1 MATRGFVPNADNE
14 GSIGTTLKKW
24 ASGFFTAITATTANV
39 GVVIVTDGA
48 GHYLKLPELTK
59 TQRDALTPDVGMFIY
74 NATKNR
80 SELYENGAWVPVTQ
94 TDDAPVYG
102 FLWNTKSSNPT
113 LINCDQNGDTLLL
126 NGTNFEHH
134 PLWGNRKR

>member
-24 ASGFFTAITATTANV
+24 ASGFFTAITATTGTITTLTSTTGNITTGNITTVNA

-48 GHYLKLPELTK
+48 GHYLKLPELTE

-74 NATKNR
+74 NTTQNR
-80 SELYENGAWVPVTQ
+80 SEQYENGAWVPVTQ
-94 TDDAPVYG
+94 AGAGLPSVVAAIIFG
-102 FLWNTKSSNPT
+102 
-113 LINCDQNGDTLLL
+113 
-126 NGTNFEHH
+126 
-134 PLWGNRKR
+134 